1 MEKTVWIERI
11 NINNQ
16 KMKRH
21 FMNTIEKGVVV
32 DEELENILNEA
43 FGEQYKEFIVEKSGE
58 KIIRFWGKGEL
69 YSNYPSPKY
78 GNIIIVVP
86 YKNGNYESNVYV
98 GITSD
103 TVKNDR
109 LTEYLMRNSLTT
121 WENADRFPNV
131 FLMNVFKIYDKKLSD
146 EIANLFEKG
155 QLIPPR
161 GSLAKLSIDDFS
173 EENQKTILDI
183 VNKLKSEISDN
194 PNNGINM
201 EQNSKLD
208 LYYKSKGYHFPSNI
222 ISQFYASLKTKG
234 FVILSGLSGTGKTK
248 IALEFAELLNKDNGK
263 NYIFLSV
270 RPDWRDSKQLLGY
283 YNPLDNRYYKTP
295 LLGLILRA
303 INDYMENKE
312 NASPYFIILDEMN
325 LAHIEYYF
333 ADFLSVLESGRDEK
347 GFTRET
353 IKLHNIDEVETHQ
366 KIPKEIKLPP
376 NLYIIG
382 TVNIDETTYMFSPK
396 VLDRAFT
403 IEFHDVDLDNYP
415 PEEAE
420 IPKEILSK
428 FRDLIYDDLKRDGKF
443 LSVLK
448 EDLNNAIKDFPNE
461 YKVILKTLN
470 KTLEVYDL
478 HFGYRV
484 FDEICLFFKNAK
496 ESWEN
501 GIITFENEDDI
512 FDLAMLMKILP
523 KFHGNRKKLEKPLI
537 EILKIC
543 LNDEEVIN
551 DLNLKTITD
560 ILKNWE
566 NEKKRFRFQHTGK
579 KILRM
584 LRQLYEIGFASFS

>member
-183 VNKLKSEISDN
+183 VNKLKSETSSN
-194 PNNGINM
+194 KGINM

-283 YNPLDNRYYKTP
+283 YNPLDNRYYKTS

-325 LAHIEYYF
+325 LAHVEYYF

-501 GIITFENEDDI
+501 RIITFENEDDI

>member
-283 YNPLDNRYYKTP
+283 YNPLDNRYYKTS

-325 LAHIEYYF
+325 LAHVEYYF

-501 GIITFENEDDI
+501 RIITFENEDDI